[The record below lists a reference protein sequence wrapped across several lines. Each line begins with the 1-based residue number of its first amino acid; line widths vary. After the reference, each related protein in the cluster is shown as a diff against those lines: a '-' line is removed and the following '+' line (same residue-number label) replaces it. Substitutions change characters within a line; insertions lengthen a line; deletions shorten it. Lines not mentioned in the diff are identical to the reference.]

1 MHFPWLT
8 YIKERFPLPVY
19 LLLTTGMAWQ
29 GQLALSSESNWT
41 ARIVGPLMMLLFFFC
56 LRLMDEVKDYK
67 KDISAHPERP
77 LPRGLVKLSTA
88 KNVIG
93 FCLAAQVLVGLGL
106 LGMGLYYAGYFW
118 LLTTAWLY
126 LMYVEFY
133 CGTWLEQRPFFYA
146 TTHQLI
152 IIPLVLSTAHL
163 VGDLGSQPAIWS
175 GVMIL
180 GAFFTYEIA
189 RKLDPKAHE
198 LLRTYR
204 TVYGRRGALSL
215 MLITSAVAIAG
226 ALLKTGF
233 SLTASWP
240 YVLVVVLT
248 WIGCA
253 RLGEDKPKMAE
264 GLASVS
270 LLVHIWGP
278 VLTALFSSG
287 GATP

>member
-1 MHFPWLT
+1 MRLPWLI

-19 LLLTTGMAWQ
+19 LLLTVGMAWQ
-29 GQLALSSESNWT
+29 GQLALSPDSNLM
-41 ARIVGPLMMLLFFFC
+41 ARILGPGMLLLFFFC

-67 KDISAHPERP
+67 KDLTAHPERP
-77 LPRGLVKLSTA
+77 LPRGLIQVATA
-88 KNVIG
+88 KKVIYFTLALQLLLG
-93 FCLAAQVLVGLGL
+93 FGLLAAGFA
-106 LGMGLYYAGYFW
+106 YAGYFW
-118 LLTTAWLY
+118 IMTTVWLY

-152 IIPLVLSTAHL
+152 LLPLILASAHL
-163 VGDLGSQPAIWS
+163 VGDGDSRPAIWS

-204 TVYGRRGALSL
+204 LVYGRRGALAL
-215 MLITSAVAIAG
+215 MVLTSAVAIAG
-226 ALLKTGF
+226 VLLKTGG
-233 SLTASWP
+233 SISSSWP
-240 YVLVVVLT
+240 YILVVIGT

-253 RLGEDKPKMAE
+253 VLGEEKPKAAE

-278 VLTALFSSG
+278 VITALVSSG
-287 GATP
+287 KGAA